1 MVKAG
6 ETDAPAATV
15 TVAGTVTD
23 GLLLLSVTTAP
34 PAGAA
39 PFNVTVLAV
48 VDTPPATVAGDSVT
62 ADTPGGT
69 TFNVAVT
76 VVPLYVAEIVTGVFD
91 VTEDVVMVNAGETPA
106 PAATVTE
113 LGTVA
118 IELLLASVTTAPP
131 LGAGP
136 FSTTVFATVVE
147 PPTVDAGDSVTE
159 LTVTL
164 AAPCVVA
171 ETDPDRAEV
180 LAAAS

>member
-39 PFNVTVLAV
+39 PFSVTVLAV
-48 VDTPPATVAGDSVT
+48 VDTAPATVAGDSVT

-76 VVPLYVAEIVTGVFD
+76 VVPLYVAEIVTGVLD
-91 VTEDVVMVNAGETPA
+91 VTEDVVMVNAAEVVDPA
-106 PAATVTE
+106 DT
-113 LGTVA
+113 A
-118 IELLLASVTTAPP
+118 IEAGTLALGLLLLSAMAAPP
-131 LGAGP
+131 DGAAA
-136 FSTTVFATVVE
+136 FSLTEFPADDA
-147 PPTVDAGDSVTE
+147 PPTITCRARVT
-159 LTVTL
+159 
-164 AAPCVVA
+164 A
-171 ETDPDRAEV
+171 ETTSGVTFRLAV
-180 LAAAS
+180 LLTPL